1 MRPGARVDLVLAAL
15 FVGIVG
21 IYDIAYVVFSLARG
35 PRIGPYIHVLFPD
48 FLVFY
53 AAAQAFL
60 EGKLSII
67 YDLAAITQY
76 QNDLYFPERFP
87 ALVTF
92 RPFFYPPI
100 WLLMVLPFALL
111 AVTKAYVA
119 FMSFTV
125 GAATA
130 VEGRRAPWG
139 WLAVLTCPAAAWV
152 VVAGQNTFL
161 SVALFYGGFRLLDR
175 APAWAGVLLGCLSY
189 KPQIWVLVPLALLAA
204 RKWRALAW
212 MAGTVTALSLASLLV
227 FGLDTWL
234 AFFAAIHEMESAKIA
249 DEIFNRVF
257 MHMTTL
263 LASARLLGLSRVAA
277 SVLQAAG
284 ALLAIAAAWRAF
296 RRYGSSDAQIAVLA
310 VATFLVSPYTLNYD
324 LLLLMP
330 AAVALFR
337 QAIHQG
343 FLPFERLVYLFL
355 WLIPTAMWVLN
366 QLQVPIAPLIIL
378 AFGLIAWQRLTPVPT
393 ESWTPSV
400 RHREM
405 G

>member
-1 MRPGARVDLVLAAL
+1 MKTRARLDLVLAAL

-35 PRIGPYIHVLFPD
+35 PRIGPYINVLFPD

-53 AAAQAFL
+53 AAVQAFF
-60 EGKLSII
+60 EGKLSIV
-67 YDLAAITQY
+67 YDIAAITQY
-76 QNDLYFPERFP
+76 QNDLFFPERFST
-87 ALVTF
+87 LVTF

-100 WLLMVLPFALL
+100 WLLMALPLALL

-125 GAATA
+125 AAATA
-130 VEGRRAPWG
+130 VEGRRTPWG

-152 VVAGQNTFL
+152 IVAGQNTFL

-175 APAWAGVLLGCLSY
+175 SPAWAGVLLGCLSY
-189 KPQIWVLVPLALLAA
+189 KPQIWVLVPLALFAA

-212 MAGTVTALSLASLLV
+212 TVGTVAALSLLSLLV

-234 AFFAAIHEMESAKIA
+234 AFFAAIHEMSSPKIA

-257 MHMTTL
+257 MQMTTL
-263 LASARLLGLSRVAA
+263 LASARLVGLSPATA
-277 SVLQAAG
+277 SALQAAG
-284 ALLAIAAAWRAF
+284 ALLAIAATWRAF
-296 RRYGSSDAQIAVLA
+296 RCYESSSAQIAVLA

-330 AAVALFR
+330 AAVALFG
-337 QAIHQG
+337 QAIQQR
-343 FLPFERLVYLFL
+343 FLPLERLVYLFL

-366 QLQVPIAPLIIL
+366 QLRGTIAPLIVL
-378 AFGLIAWQRLTPVPT
+378 AFGLVAWQRLTTVPI
-393 ESWTPSV
+393 ESQNLV
-400 RHREM
+400 RHQ
-405 G
+405 GTG